1 MKALRFIVL
10 FVLILS
16 AVSYSGI
23 ILLGQDGDPKE
34 VLGETTVDLVG
45 DYELNIIQET
55 NVGNFVADVYRETQG
70 TQLGLINGGAM
81 DHSVA
86 AGPITR
92 GDVDLILPFADSIV
106 TFNITGEQLLA
117 ALEHSVIFV
126 EDQCRFLQVS
136 GLTFTYDSSQPEGS
150 RVVEVLVAEEAL
162 DAEDVYSVATNN
174 YLAGGGD
181 DYAVFLDATDVLDTM
196 QIEDDVLAQY
206 IRDAMVI
213 SPEVEGRI
221 VDVASPEYQDRGD

>member
-1 MKALRFIVL
+1 
-10 FVLILS
+10 
-16 AVSYSGI
+16 
-23 ILLGQDGDPKE
+23 
-34 VLGETTVDLVG
+34 
-45 DYELNIIQET
+45 
-55 NVGNFVADVYRETQG
+55 
-70 TQLGLINGGAM
+70 M

-126 EDQCRFLQVS
+126 EDQGRFLQVS
-136 GLTFTYDSSQPEGS
+136 GLTFTYDSSLEEGS
-150 RVVEVLVAEEAL
+150 RVIEVLVAEEAL
-162 DAEDVYSVATNN
+162 DPEAVYSVATNN

-196 QIEDDVLAQY
+196 QIEDDVLADY
-206 IRDAMVI
+206 IREAMVI

-221 VDVASPEYQDRGD
+221 IDLSAPTDEETEE